1 MEGTIMEVVKR
12 SGKREKLDIN
22 KIRIALEFAFKGL
35 NVDPLELETDAQIQF
50 RDGITTEE
58 IQAVLIRTAA
68 EKVSPETPDW
78 QFAAARLLLYD
89 LYKKVAHIR
98 GYEVRDELSKDYR
111 PYNTEGFYEFVK
123 RFVEE
128 GIYGDYL
135 LKHYSEE
142 DFRELAKH
150 IKPERDLYFN
160 YTGIKILTDRYLA
173 RDEEGRIIELP
184 QEMYMLISMTLA
196 IPEKEGERVR
206 WAKEFYDLISEHLV
220 TVATPTLM
228 NARRPFTQLSS
239 CFILTVDDDLY
250 DIFDNVQKAAQISK
264 HAGGLGIYIGK
275 LRATGAPIRK
285 FKGASSGIIPVVKV
299 INDVMTYVDQL
310 GMRKGSASITLDIW
324 HKDVLDFLE
333 VKTNAGDERKKAHDI
348 HPAISIPD
356 LFMKRVKNR
365 EKWTLL
371 DPYYTKNVRDGKNL
385 EDLWGR
391 PFEEEYERLEREL
404 PEDAKKEVDAFELWK
419 RLLTVAFET
428 GEPYLFFRDHANRIN
443 PNKHAGMV
451 YSSNLCVTGDTR
463 LATQFGLVKAK
474 DLYKMGEPI
483 IATYDKRTDGDQKS
497 YGTATALC
505 IKMHRT
511 AENADVWEI
520 TTKDGYRIRA
530 TEWHEFYVL
539 EGEEV
544 VKKKLKDLKVG
555 DKLLVQSGEGQF
567 GQEGSYE
574 LGFLLGWLAGDGTL
588 SRDRRTGNQVAVF
601 DLYNDDIALKDIIYN
616 AKERVVDAYYHDIT
630 GRKVV
635 NDYERPIATRV
646 VNHTQNSR
654 KLRICSSKI
663 GRILEGRFGFT
674 SETKHR
680 VPEVVFRGTKE
691 TVKGYLQA
699 LFTADATVEVM
710 RNSGVP
716 TFTIQLTSKSR
727 ELLEEVQILLANF
740 GIKSSIYK
748 RSGGRFSYTTKNGTR
763 KEYVSSQAYRL
774 DIKGRNALRFVEDIG
789 FVGRKQEKALKVIQE
804 RLSMGYPAEGRK
816 EEKFLSE
823 IESISYAGREDVY
836 DTTQLYN
843 HSLIFNGIVTGNC
856 HEIVQNMSPTKHLG
870 KELDPE
876 TGEITY
882 RKKSGDVVVCN
893 LGSVNLGKVY
903 TKETMEQVVPKL
915 VRLLDNVIEMNY
927 YAIPEAE
934 FTNKRY
940 RAIGIGVSNYH
951 YCLVKN
957 GIQWESE
964 DHLRFADKLFE
975 LLGFYAIKGS
985 MELAKERGKYKLFD
999 GSDWSRGI
1007 FFGRKVEEIE
1017 ENSRENGNDLPWRGL
1032 AEEVRE
1038 HGMRNA
1044 YLLAIM
1050 PTGSTSL
1057 ILGATPSVDPIFA
1070 KYYKEEN
1077 MSGVLPQVPPEIDRF
1092 FWHYKS
1098 AYNIDQEWVIRA
1110 AAVRQ
1115 KWIDQAQSLNLF
1127 IDPEKI
1133 DGPTLSKI
1141 YQLAWELGLKTI
1153 YYLRSRSITDIEECE
1168 SCAV

>member
-1 MEGTIMEVVKR
+1 MEVVKR

-78 QFAAARLLLYD
+78 QYAAARLLLYD

-111 PYNTEGFYEFVK
+111 PYNVEGFYNFVK
-123 RFVEE
+123 KYVQE

-142 DFRELAKH
+142 DFKELSKH

-160 YTGIKILTDRYLA
+160 YTGIKILADRYLA
-173 RDEEGRIIELP
+173 RNEDGMVIELP

-196 IPEKEGERVR
+196 IPERQEERVK
-206 WAKEFYDLISEHLV
+206 WAKEFYDLLSEHLI

-264 HAGGLGIYIGK
+264 HAGGLGIYLGK

-285 FKGASSGIIPVVKV
+285 FKGASSGVIPVVKV

-324 HKDVLDFLE
+324 HKDILDFLE

-356 LFMKRVKNR
+356 IFMRRVANR

-385 EDLWGR
+385 EDLWGEA
-391 PFEEEYERLEREL
+391 FEEEYLRLEREL
-404 PEDAKKEVDAFELWK
+404 PKEAKKEVDAFDLWK

-428 GEPYLFFRDHANRIN
+428 GEPYIFFRDHANKKN
-443 PNKHAGMV
+443 PNKHAGVV
-451 YSSNLCVTGDTR
+451 YSSNL
-463 LATQFGLVKAK
+463 
-474 DLYKMGEPI
+474 
-483 IATYDKRTDGDQKS
+483 
-497 YGTATALC
+497 
-505 IKMHRT
+505 
-511 AENADVWEI
+511 
-520 TTKDGYRIRA
+520 
-530 TEWHEFYVL
+530 
-539 EGEEV
+539 
-544 VKKKLKDLKVG
+544 
-555 DKLLVQSGEGQF
+555 
-567 GQEGSYE
+567 
-574 LGFLLGWLAGDGTL
+574 
-588 SRDRRTGNQVAVF
+588 
-601 DLYNDDIALKDIIYN
+601 
-616 AKERVVDAYYHDIT
+616 
-630 GRKVV
+630 
-635 NDYERPIATRV
+635 
-646 VNHTQNSR
+646 
-654 KLRICSSKI
+654 
-663 GRILEGRFGFT
+663 
-674 SETKHR
+674 
-680 VPEVVFRGTKE
+680 
-691 TVKGYLQA
+691 
-699 LFTADATVEVM
+699 
-710 RNSGVP
+710 
-716 TFTIQLTSKSR
+716 
-727 ELLEEVQILLANF
+727 
-740 GIKSSIYK
+740 
-748 RSGGRFSYTTKNGTR
+748 
-763 KEYVSSQAYRL
+763 
-774 DIKGRNALRFVEDIG
+774 
-789 FVGRKQEKALKVIQE
+789 
-804 RLSMGYPAEGRK
+804 
-816 EEKFLSE
+816 
-823 IESISYAGREDVY
+823 
-836 DTTQLYN
+836 
-843 HSLIFNGIVTGNC
+843 C
-856 HEIVQNMSPTKHLG
+856 HEIVQNMSVTRHLSR
-870 KELDPE
+870 ELNQE

-882 RKKSGDVVVCN
+882 RKQSGDVVVCN
-893 LGSVNLGKVY
+893 LGSINLGKVH
-903 TKETMEQVVPKL
+903 TKETMEKVVPKL

-927 YAIPEAE
+927 YAIPEAQY
-934 FTNKRY
+934 TNKRY

-964 DHLRFADKLFE
+964 EHLRFTDRLFE
-975 LLGFYAIKGS
+975 LIAFYAVKGS
-985 MELAKERGKYKLFD
+985 MELAKERGKYRLFE

-1007 FFGRKVEEIE
+1007 FFGRKIEEIE
-1017 ENSRENGNDLPWRGL
+1017 ENSRENGNNLPWKEL
-1032 AEEVRE
+1032 SEEVRE

-1044 YLLAIM
+1044 YLIALM

-1057 ILGATPSVDPIFA
+1057 ILGATPSIDPIFA

-1077 MSGVLPQVPPEIDRF
+1077 MSGILPQVPPEIDRF

-1098 AYNIDQEWVIRA
+1098 AYHIDQEWVIRA

-1133 DGPTLSKI
+1133 DGPKLSKI

-1153 YYLRSRSITDIEECE
+1153 YYLRSKSITDIEECE

>member
-1 MEGTIMEVVKR
+1 MEVIKR

-22 KIRIALEFAFKGL
+22 KIRIALEFAFEGL

-98 GYEVRDELSKDYR
+98 GYEVRDELSREYK

-123 RFVEE
+123 RYVEE
-128 GIYGDYL
+128 GIYGKYL
-135 LKHYSEE
+135 LDNYSEE
-142 DFRELAKH
+142 DFRELAKAL
-150 IKPERDLYFN
+150 KPERDLYFN
-160 YTGIKILTDRYLA
+160 YTGIKILADRYLT

-184 QEMYMLISMTLA
+184 QEMYMLIAMTLA
-196 IPEKEGERVR
+196 IPEKEGKRVK
-206 WAKEFYDLISEHLV
+206 WAKEFYDLLSEHLV

-285 FKGASSGIIPVVKV
+285 FKGASSGVIPVVKV

-324 HKDVLDFLE
+324 HKDILDFLE

-348 HPAISIPD
+348 HPAVSIPD
-356 LFMKRVKNR
+356 IFMKRVKNR

-371 DPYYTKNVRDGKNL
+371 DPYYTKNIKEGKNL
-385 EDLWGR
+385 EDLWGEE
-391 PFEEEYERLEREL
+391 FEKEYLRLEKEL
-404 PEDAKKEVDAFELWK
+404 PEEAKKEIDAFELWK

-428 GEPYLFFRDHANRIN
+428 GEPYIFFRDTANRLN

-451 YSSNLCVTGDTR
+451 YSSNLC
-463 LATQFGLVKAK
+463 
-474 DLYKMGEPI
+474 
-483 IATYDKRTDGDQKS
+483 
-497 YGTATALC
+497 
-505 IKMHRT
+505 
-511 AENADVWEI
+511 
-520 TTKDGYRIRA
+520 
-530 TEWHEFYVL
+530 
-539 EGEEV
+539 
-544 VKKKLKDLKVG
+544 
-555 DKLLVQSGEGQF
+555 
-567 GQEGSYE
+567 
-574 LGFLLGWLAGDGTL
+574 
-588 SRDRRTGNQVAVF
+588 
-601 DLYNDDIALKDIIYN
+601 
-616 AKERVVDAYYHDIT
+616 
-630 GRKVV
+630 
-635 NDYERPIATRV
+635 
-646 VNHTQNSR
+646 
-654 KLRICSSKI
+654 
-663 GRILEGRFGFT
+663 
-674 SETKHR
+674 
-680 VPEVVFRGTKE
+680 
-691 TVKGYLQA
+691 
-699 LFTADATVEVM
+699 
-710 RNSGVP
+710 
-716 TFTIQLTSKSR
+716 
-727 ELLEEVQILLANF
+727 
-740 GIKSSIYK
+740 
-748 RSGGRFSYTTKNGTR
+748 
-763 KEYVSSQAYRL
+763 
-774 DIKGRNALRFVEDIG
+774 
-789 FVGRKQEKALKVIQE
+789 
-804 RLSMGYPAEGRK
+804 
-816 EEKFLSE
+816 
-823 IESISYAGREDVY
+823 
-836 DTTQLYN
+836 
-843 HSLIFNGIVTGNC
+843 
-856 HEIVQNMSPTKHLG
+856 HEIVQNMSVTKHLD
-870 KELDPE
+870 KELNPE

-882 RKKSGDVVVCN
+882 KKQSGDVVVCN
-893 LGSVNLGKVY
+893 LGSINLGKVY
-903 TKETMEQVVPKL
+903 TKETIEQVVPKL

-934 FTNKRY
+934 YTNKRY

-964 DHLRFADKLFE
+964 EHLRFVDKLFE
-975 LLGFYAIKGS
+975 LIAFYAIKGS
-985 MELAKERGKYKLFD
+985 MELAKERGKYSLFE

-1007 FFGRKVEEIE
+1007 FFGRKIEEIE
-1017 ENSRENGNDLPWRGL
+1017 KDSEKNGNNLPWRKL
-1032 AEEVRE
+1032 SEDVRE
-1038 HGMRNA
+1038 HGIRNA
-1044 YLLAIM
+1044 YLLALM

-1077 MSGVLPQVPPEIDRF
+1077 MSGILPQVPPEIDRF

-1133 DGPTLSKI
+1133 DGPTLSRI
-1141 YQLAWELGLKTI
+1141 YQLAWELGIKTV